1 MARFLQYIAGLNDHD
16 AMRNLRTDIEFLEY
30 LCTSALTKLRIQ
42 GNVNADLL
50 VLIGRI
56 EELKETINERLSH
69 MQSREYFEPYYTEAI
84 AKYTELEGVLEML
97 EEENERA
104 NDPQAIANEDPAR
117 GGRRNRAAAGRK
129 TKRVKKADKRSKKGK
144 KSRGTKH

>member
-1 MARFLQYIAGLNDHD
+1 MEGFLQYVAGLNEYD
-16 AMRNLRTDIEFLEY
+16 AMRNLRTDIEFLED
-30 LCTSALTKLRIQ
+30 LCNSALTKLHIQ
-42 GNVNADLL
+42 GNVTADLL

-56 EELKETINERLSH
+56 EELKRDINERLSH
-69 MQSREYFEPYYTEAI
+69 MRSREYFEPYYTEAI

-117 GGRRNRAAAGRK
+117 GGRRKRAKAGRK
-129 TKRVKKADKRSKKGK
+129 TKRVKKGDKRSKKGN
-144 KSRGTKH
+144 KSRSSKH